1 MARNVDGSV
10 EGVSSSDQGT
20 VKTIDASG
28 QTKIDLPDSSF
39 ITDVT
44 MTRDGQDLTLRN
56 DDGQTITIENY
67 FTADTA
73 PVLSSP
79 NGAIL
84 SPAMVK
90 SFVHSETA
98 GQYAQMGSV
107 DDVSPVGEITELNGS
122 ATVTRAD
129 GTTETITLGTKIFQG
144 DVVETQGDGAVNIT
158 FIDETS
164 FAVSENA
171 KLAIDEY
178 VFDPASGSG
187 KTDFSVLKGVFV
199 FTSGLI
205 GREDPDDVTIDTPVG
220 SIGIR
225 GTTIMGDIDPS
236 GESQITVVEG
246 AIVVRTEAGERT
258 LAEQF
263 ETVTLTGQNSEP
275 AYQGTLDASR
285 VTDDYGAVKSVSGT
299 LFSAFGTS
307 DAQAVNDA
315 GDAPADAA
323 APDASDTTVP
333 EGDESGAAQD
343 STPTDATPQQD
354 GALNLAPVTDTA
366 LVGDDTMTGGLDSG
380 FDRAVDSGTTL
391 TNIAGS
397 TGSTVGTA
405 INTVGSAL
413 GSTTTNTA
421 PTLATTRPTDTTSP
435 TDPSALPSTGTDAGT
450 GSGGGGVTTPPPPVL
465 ALNLNMLG
473 NLSDISLSGVVV
485 GTVSTTVAYTETLNF
500 VLNSP
505 LSGGGDP
512 LFQLVS
518 TGPDSANIVLTAAG
532 ALHVLANQT
541 YNLSISVTEPSSG
554 RTASTAN
561 TAPVMDEAN
570 ISLNDI
576 LSAGST
582 ADGRYIPSIS
592 AGSHHAQAVAAVG
605 DTDGNG
611 TANYIFASDNTL
623 FLDDN
628 GGNISQYSLS
638 TLGFDN
644 TEGLS
649 INGVGDVDGDGRL
662 DYIVG
667 GRNTASGEG
676 RAVLIG
682 GDGTVSGIN
691 GSSGVSHFGHEAI
704 GIGDIN
710 GDGYADVMITSPS
723 ASVYGKAGIYLG
735 GSDFNNILTTTPDYV
750 INGPSTNSNLGREA
764 ASLGDLNQDGFDDF
778 AVTVPKTAGAVNG
791 EVWIYNGG
799 NTLNTANPFKIT
811 GLQTGSDGGL
821 GLLNLG
827 DMNGGYKND
836 FAIYESGTDTVHVI
850 FGEGNTFLS
859 GGTATIST
867 VSDLRITASDA
878 NSKIESGG
886 SVGDYNGDGR
896 DDMAVA
902 VRTDSTM
909 DIYVIY
915 GRAGVAGSIDLDNL
929 TLEKH
934 QYEHIRINLADP
946 ALGLG
951 NPTTDPFDV
960 EITALGDLNGDG
972 YDDFAIGTPDSNGGD
987 GGLYL
992 MYGQSDGGLTSSGQA
1007 VVTGA
1012 SATATAAGQ
1021 AVVGTYA
1028 NDTLSDGGAF
1038 SNIAINGGAGND
1050 VITLFSANTRHVD
1063 GGAGYDQVKLNTS
1076 GLIDLSGADGSFS
1089 SNSLVNVEEITLM
1102 QASSTL
1108 KMDMADIFK
1117 LLQQSADNQ
1126 LYINT
1131 EGTLTGSLQL
1141 YEGGTVES
1149 LTAAGFTQTGTSS
1162 VGGTDYNVF
1171 EMGGYQLYVDT
1182 NVAVA
1187 V

>member
-10 EGVSSSDQGT
+10 EGVSSSDQGP
-20 VKTIDASG
+20 VKTIDANG

-39 ITDVT
+39 ITDAT
-44 MTRDGQDLTLRN
+44 MIRDGQDLVLHN
-56 DDGQTITIENY
+56 DNGQTITIENY
-67 FTADTA
+67 FIADTA

-84 SPAMVK
+84 SPAMVQ
-90 SFVHSETA
+90 SFVHSENA

-107 DDVSPVGEITELNGS
+107 DDVSPVGEITELNGG

-129 GTTETITLGTKIFQG
+129 GTTETITLGTKVFQG
-144 DVVETQGDGAVNIT
+144 DVIETQGNGAVNIT
-158 FIDETS
+158 FVDETS

-236 GESQITVVEG
+236 GQSQITVVEG

-263 ETVTLTGQNSEP
+263 ETVTLTGQDSEP
-275 AYQGTLDASR
+275 TYQGTLDASR
-285 VTDDYGAVKSVSGT
+285 VTDDYGSVKSVSGT
-299 LFSAFGTS
+299 LFSAFGA
-307 DAQAVNDA
+307 D
-315 GDAPADAA
+315 DAPAADSATDEA
-323 APDASDTTVP
+323 APDASETTVP
-333 EGDESGAAQD
+333 EGEESGAAQE
-343 STPTDATPQQD
+343 SAPAETAPTTDPATQQD
-354 GALNLAPVTDTA
+354 GALDLAPTTDMA

-380 FDRAVDSGTTL
+380 FDRAAETGTTL
-391 TNIAGS
+391 SNVVGS
-397 TGSTVGTA
+397 TTNTASSTLSTDGST
-405 INTVGSAL
+405 L
-413 GSTTTNTA
+413 GSTTGNTA
-421 PTLATTRPTDTTSP
+421 PAPITTRPTDTNTP
-435 TDPSALPSTGTDAGT
+435 TDPSVLPSTGTDTST
-450 GSGGGGVTTPPPPVL
+450 GSGGGTVTPPTPPVL
-465 ALNLNMLG
+465 DLNVNLLS
-473 NLSDISLSGVVV
+473 NLSDVSLSGLVV
-485 GTVSTTVAYTETLNF
+485 GTVSTTVAYTETLSF
-500 VLNSP
+500 VLTSP
-505 LSGGGDP
+505 MSGGNP

-518 TGPDSANIVLTAAG
+518 TGPDSANIVLTPAG
-532 ALHVLANQT
+532 ALAVLANQS
-541 YNLSISVTEPSSG
+541 LSLSVTVTEPSTG
-554 RTASTAN
+554 RTATSGNNATVLDA
-561 TAPVMDEAN
+561 AD

-576 LSAGST
+576 HDAST
-582 ADGRYIPSIS
+582 ADGRFIPSI
-592 AGSHHAQAVAAVG
+592 ATGSHHANAVAAVG

-628 GGNISQYSLS
+628 SGNIAQYSLA

-649 INGVGDVDGDGRL
+649 INGVGDVDGDGKM
-662 DYIVG
+662 DFVVG

-682 GDGTVSGIN
+682 GDGTISGID

-704 GIGDIN
+704 GLGDIN
-710 GDGYADVMITSPS
+710 GDGFADVMITSPS
-723 ASVYGKAGIYLG
+723 SSVYGKAGIYLG
-735 GSDFNNILTTTPDYV
+735 GSDFSNILTATPDYV

-778 AVTVPKTAGAVNG
+778 AITVPKTAGAVNG

-799 NTLNTANPFKIT
+799 NTVNTASPFKIT
-811 GLQTGSDGGL
+811 GLQTGADGGL

-836 FAIYESGTDTVHVI
+836 FAIYESGTDTIHVV
-850 FGEGNTFLS
+850 FGEAHSFAP
-859 GGTATIST
+859 GGTATISA

-896 DDMAVA
+896 EDMAVA

-915 GRAGVAGSIDLDNL
+915 GQSGIAGSIDLDNL

-934 QYEHIRINLADP
+934 KYEQIRIDLTDP
-946 ALGLG
+946 DLGLA
-951 NPTTDPFDV
+951 NPNTDPFEV
-960 EITALGDLNGDG
+960 EISALGDLNGDG
-972 YDDFAIGTPDSNGGD
+972 YDDFAIGTPNGDGGD

-992 MYGQSDGGLTSSGQA
+992 MYGQSDGGLTSSGQTL
-1007 VVTGA
+1007 VTGTSA
-1012 SATATAAGQ
+1012 SATAAGQ
-1021 AVVGTYA
+1021 AVKPLLGHTPPIRCPMAVPSRTYP
-1028 NDTLSDGGAF
+1028 S
-1038 SNIAINGGAGND
+1038 
-1050 VITLFSANTRHVD
+1050 
-1063 GGAGYDQVKLNTS
+1063 
-1076 GLIDLSGADGSFS
+1076 
-1089 SNSLVNVEEITLM
+1089 
-1102 QASSTL
+1102 
-1108 KMDMADIFK
+1108 MAVR
-1117 LLQQSADNQ
+1117 
-1126 LYINT
+1126 
-1131 EGTLTGSLQL
+1131 G
-1141 YEGGTVES
+1141 
-1149 LTAAGFTQTGTSS
+1149 
-1162 VGGTDYNVF
+1162 
-1171 EMGGYQLYVDT
+1171 MM
-1182 NVAVA
+1182 
-1187 V
+1187 